1 MDEQEKDLIMLRAV
15 EHARRSEYEQSISCI
30 DQILEEEQD
39 DPLALFNKG
48 FTLRMAGRQEEA
60 RTVFNRLIQISPHT
74 PGVHLQLGLIAV
86 QSGEL
91 TRALTLFTQ
100 ATRLHPFSSEAWFEL
115 GVTMFGLGRFRE
127 AKEALQH
134 GSVFDPENPA
144 IWDQIGLC
152 CQREGELKEALRSFD
167 RALEISPED
176 QQVLYHRA
184 RVLEQMG
191 DRTGEITCYDELIRI
206 SPETVYPWL
215 KKGLAL
221 MLNEEYERSLSCF
234 SIAAK
239 LENPGHMPFLLKGLV
254 LAIQGDYEEAIVC
267 LREAFRLAPSESDIA
282 LHLGRALGSSDRPQE
297 AIEAFNQVLEM
308 KPGSLEAYEGKVR
321 AHFQLE
327 EWEEVC
333 SICSE
338 CRARDPK
345 NHVWYLFEA
354 KVKGWHIGEPEE
366 AIALLEE
373 GRSIIPDDDHL
384 DLAQADLAVETGR
397 QDLAFTILQDAL
409 TRDSGRVSCL
419 YRLARLSAERG
430 HHEDAAG
437 FLEQIHQLRPGDIH
451 ILRLTGEAYE
461 TLGDPEKALE
471 RYTSALII
479 RPDDAE
485 LWLSR
490 SRILLD
496 LGNADDALIA
506 SRQATSLTEDSY
518 DAWMIQGRSEIE
530 CSRFN
535 DASRSLTRATGIE
548 PDNPECWRLLGDALE
563 SDREGRASCIA
574 YDKALALDFSD
585 HAAREGK
592 IHALLFLG
600 EWDAAI
606 KEYDIALSLKG
617 DNFWDLYGKGMVL
630 MDIEREDEARICL
643 ERSEAF
649 SHQDPRALF
658 ALGNAWADLTEFSRA
673 DEFYALSLEV
683 DSENAE
689 VWNMRGHTLRD
700 AGDHVEAIHCFER
713 AMDLDPE
720 DGDSYLSR
728 ESCMRILKGEET
740 APHIIV
746 KNRDSIMKDV
756 D

>member
-15 EHARRSEYEQSISCI
+15 EHARRSEYDKSIACI
-30 DQILEEEQD
+30 DMILEEEQD

-48 FTLRMAGRQEEA
+48 FTLRMADRLEEA
-60 RTVFNRLIQISPHT
+60 RTVFTRLIQVSPHT
-74 PGVHLQLGLIAV
+74 PGVHYQLGMIAV
-86 QSGEL
+86 QKGEL

-100 ATRLHPFSSEAWFEL
+100 ATRLHPFSSEAWYEL
-115 GVTMFGLGRFRE
+115 GATMFGLGRFRE

-134 GSVFDPENPA
+134 GMVFDPENPA
-144 IWDQIGLC
+144 MWDQIGLC
-152 CQREGELKEALRSFD
+152 CQREGDLKEAVRSFD
-167 RALEISPED
+167 RALEISPDD

-191 DRTGEITCYDELIRI
+191 DRKGEITCYDELIRI

-221 MLNEEYERSLSCF
+221 MLNEEYGRSLSCF
-234 SIAAK
+234 SIAAR

-254 LAIQGDYEEAIVC
+254 LAIEGAYDEAVVC
-267 LREAFRLAPSESDIA
+267 LREAHLLSPSEPDIA
-282 LHLGRALGSSDRPQE
+282 LHLGRALGSSDHPHE

-308 KPGSLEAYEGKVR
+308 KPDSLEAYEGKVR
-321 AHFQLE
+321 ALFQLE
-327 EWEEVC
+327 MWEEIC

-338 CRARDPK
+338 CRAKDPK

-354 KVKGWHIGEPEE
+354 KVKGWHTGNPEE
-366 AIALLEE
+366 AILLLEE
-373 GRSIIPDDDHL
+373 GRSMLPDDDHL
-384 DLAQADLAVETGR
+384 DLAHTDLAVETGR
-397 QDLAFTILQDAL
+397 QDLAFTILQDAI

-430 HHEDAAG
+430 LHEDATEY
-437 FLEQIHQLRPGDIH
+437 LEQIHRLRPEDVH
-451 ILRLTGEAYE
+451 ILRLSGEAYE
-461 TLGDPEKALE
+461 TLGNPEKALE
-471 RYTSALII
+471 RYTSALVI

-490 SRILLD
+490 TRILLD
-496 LGNADDALIA
+496 LGNAEEALTA
-506 SRQATSLTEDSY
+506 SMQATSLTEDNY
-518 DAWMIQGRSEIE
+518 DAWVIQGRSEIE

-535 DASRSLTRATGIE
+535 DASRSLTMATGIE
-548 PDNPECWRLLGDALE
+548 PENPECWRLLGDALE
-563 SDREGRASCIA
+563 SDHEARAACIA
-574 YDKALALDFSD
+574 YDRALSLDFSD

-606 KEYDIALSLKG
+606 REYDTAINLKG
-617 DNFWDLYGKGMVL
+617 ENFWDLYGKGMVL
-630 MDIEREDEARICL
+630 MDIDREDEAWICL
-643 ERSEAF
+643 ERSEDF
-649 SHQDPRALF
+649 CSQDPRALF
-658 ALGNAWADLTEFSRA
+658 ALGNAWADLTEFARA
-673 DEFYALSLEV
+673 DEFYALSLES

-728 ESCMRILKGEET
+728 ESCIRILKGEET
-740 APHIIV
+740 APHIII

-756 D
+756 E